1 MPTYEQPQG
10 KNASLAIQDAV
21 DEITAGLSRK
31 RIADEF
37 QKALEN
43 VLKPMAEQVYLSV
56 GEIEKLKR
64 KEYLTPD
71 EVEKLYGLRATT
83 LANKRTKAQ
92 GPQYTKAGEKILYR
106 HQDVKKYLDARRI
119 RTES

>member
-1 MPTYEQPQG
+1 MYDQPQ
-10 KNASLAIQDAV
+10 KENISQELQDAT
-21 DEITAGLSRK
+21 DNISTQLSK
-31 RIADEF
+31 KTISDEF

-43 VLKPMAEQVYLSV
+43 VLKPMAEQVCLSV
-56 GEIEKLKR
+56 REIEALKR

-92 GPQYTKAGEKILYR
+92 GPEYTKAGEKILYR
-106 HQDVKKYLDARRI
+106 HQDVKKYLDARRV
-119 RTES
+119 RTEA